1 MNDGEI
7 LFHVSHSNYITQK
20 SNKLN
25 SIIEKLINNQLNYFN
40 LDLESIYV
48 IKINYVIR
56 NNFVMLYE
64 KCSNEV
70 LIKNNI
76 DDEFLDPITCEIIKE
91 PMFLPDTNQI
101 TDKQVIYQILL
112 TNPRNPFSGLPLTYE
127 ELEKYNQSNDIINK
141 INDFKTKMNQA
152 ILQSQK
158 SL

>member
-1 MNDGEI
+1 
-7 LFHVSHSNYITQK
+7 
-20 SNKLN
+20 
-25 SIIEKLINNQLNYFN
+25 
-40 LDLESIYV
+40 
-48 IKINYVIR
+48 
-56 NNFVMLYE
+56 MLYE